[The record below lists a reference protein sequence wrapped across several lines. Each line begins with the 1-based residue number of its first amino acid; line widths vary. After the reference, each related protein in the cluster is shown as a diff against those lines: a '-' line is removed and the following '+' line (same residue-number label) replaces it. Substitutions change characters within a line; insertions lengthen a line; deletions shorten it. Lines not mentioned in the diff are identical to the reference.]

1 MINIKSVITQ
11 NNQLFLSNDLNNE
24 MVLMNLDT
32 GNYIG
37 LNEISTQI
45 WKILDKPSEVAELIS
60 ILTQKYN
67 VDRETCEQQTIVFLE
82 KMLAQDM
89 ILVS

>member
-24 MVLMNLDT
+24 MVLMNLDN
-32 GNYIG
+32 GSYIG

-67 VDRETCEQQTIVFLE
+67 VDHETCEQQTIVFLE
-82 KMLAQDM
+82 KMFEQNM
-89 ILVS
+89 IIVS